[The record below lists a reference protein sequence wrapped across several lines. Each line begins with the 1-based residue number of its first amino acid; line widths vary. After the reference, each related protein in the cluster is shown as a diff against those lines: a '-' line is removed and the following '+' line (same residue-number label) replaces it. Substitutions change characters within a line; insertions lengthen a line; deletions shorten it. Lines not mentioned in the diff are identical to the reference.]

1 VLLPQLRRIR
11 WAVRATLLLGVA
23 ASVLA
28 NILHALDN
36 PISQAIAAWPPVA
49 LLLTVELISRVPVG
63 RRLLA
68 ATRLI
73 ATAIIAGIAAWVSYW
88 HMAGVA
94 ARYGETGASPYLL
107 PLSVDGL
114 IVVASICLVELAG
127 RILSLE
133 QSARTAT
140 PLPSQAAAP
149 TSLPSQA
156 AAPTSL
162 PSRAAAPTPP
172 ASQHADTQHADTQH
186 ADTQFASAASQPAAD
201 PDPDLQPTAAW
212 ADTSAAAVR
221 EPQAGW
227 SATTLPTP
235 QVDRSDAAALAPQA
249 DRSATTLLAPQAGR
263 SGAAGL
269 APRADRSATTL
280 PAPQA
285 GRSGAAGLAPQ
296 AGDEVSHIMVDA
308 LPEEPA
314 RVHAPDP
321 GLIRAAAARTGANP
335 VVTARAGSAAAGST
349 AAGSAAAGSTAAG
362 PAPTPG
368 AEMPSPLRRSTAAAL
383 AEAAT
388 ALPRST
394 TGFNPTVTRGTGNA
408 QHLGRTAG
416 PTGHTGAS
424 RPTPAQRRA
433 DSSAKNAPAS
443 SRSRRTPAETV
454 ALAARIMADRP
465 TITEAEL
472 AAELGISLSRWRTV
486 RREVADR
493 DLAA

>member
-1 VLLPQLRRIR
+1 
-11 WAVRATLLLGVA
+11 LLGVA

-162 PSRAAAPTPP
+162 PSRAAAPTPR
-172 ASQHADTQHADTQH
+172 ASQH

-235 QVDRSDAAALAPQA
+235 QVDRSDAAGIAPQV
-249 DRSATTLLAPQAGR
+249 DRSATTLPAPQAGR

-349 AAGSAAAGSTAAG
+349 AAGSTAAG